1 MQFSKKGIF
10 EAVGVPANIEN
21 VSKRIF
27 KAFERELENE
37 GDNII
42 DPTENYPFEL
52 QGRFKIADFNF
63 KSVTINLSFPVSD
76 DIDEPLFFGMGIH
89 MQSQPELPN
98 KLITTK
104 SKDLELSVRI
114 AIPEKKPTKF
124 SQVLDLIQIEE
135 PEIQSSFT
143 HELMHAYDDFK
154 RPHETIKGRARYSG
168 IQETRFDIPP
178 LRKFTHYLYY
188 ATATENIVRP
198 AEVHSHIK
206 KLGVS
211 RDMFHDFLLSNQT
224 YKMYQEIN
232 NFSLDGLISG
242 MSNYMDKVDELLDSV
257 NELDDD
263 KTDEE
268 KIKRALE
275 LFYINLSNN
284 IVNNFKHL
292 ITTDF
297 FEQVFGIYGPDKQ
310 KLIIDFSEEVTKF
323 RNNPLEFFK
332 FEEKKLKRVSSEMLR
347 KLSKLYSLIGDK
359 KKSIKEWDLHQNMLP
374 KPKYDTKFRV

>member
-135 PEIQSSFT
+135 PEIQSSFS

-168 IQETRFDIPP
+168 VQETRFDIPP

-188 ATATENIVRP
+188 ASLTENIVRP

-224 YKMYQEIN
+224 YKM
-232 NFSLDGLISG
+232 
-242 MSNYMDKVDELLDSV
+242 
-257 NELDDD
+257 
-263 KTDEE
+263 
-268 KIKRALE
+268 
-275 LFYINLSNN
+275 
-284 IVNNFKHL
+284 
-292 ITTDF
+292 
-297 FEQVFGIYGPDKQ
+297 
-310 KLIIDFSEEVTKF
+310 
-323 RNNPLEFFK
+323 
-332 FEEKKLKRVSSEMLR
+332 
-347 KLSKLYSLIGDK
+347 
-359 KKSIKEWDLHQNMLP
+359 
-374 KPKYDTKFRV
+374 

>member
-27 KAFERELENE
+27 KSFERELENE

-143 HELMHAYDDFK
+143 HELMHSYDDFK

-168 IQETRFDIPP
+168 VQETRFDIPP

-188 ATATENIVRP
+188 ASLTENIVRP

-232 NFSLDGLISG
+232 RFSLEGLISD
-242 MSNYMDKVDELLDSV
+242 MSNYMDKVDELLEQV
-257 NELDDD
+257 GELQNY

-275 LFYINLSNN
+275 LFYINLSNS

-332 FEEKKLKRVSSEMLR
+332 FEEKKLKQVSSEMLR
-347 KLSKLYSLIGDK
+347 KLSKLYSLIGE
-359 KKSIKEWDLHQNMLP
+359 KKSIKEWDLHMNMLP
-374 KPKYDTKFRV
+374 KPKYENKYRM

>member
-1 MQFSKKGIF
+1 MRISKQDIF

-27 KAFERELENE
+27 KAFEKELENE

-52 QGRFKIADFNF
+52 QGRFKIGDFNF
-63 KSVTINLSFPVSD
+63 KSVTINLSFPTSD
-76 DIDEPLFFGMGIH
+76 DIDEPLFYGMGIH
-89 MQSQPELPN
+89 MSSRPELPN
-98 KLITTK
+98 KLITSK

-114 AIPEKKPTKF
+114 AIPEQKPTKF
-124 SQVLDLIQIEE
+124 SQVLELIQIEE
-135 PEIQSSFT
+135 PEIQSSFS
-143 HELMHAYDDFK
+143 HELMHGYDDFK

-178 LRKFTHYLYY
+178 LRRFTHYLYY
-188 ATATENIVRP
+188 ASLTENIVRP

-232 NFSLDGLISG
+232 NFSLDGLISD
-242 MSNYMDKVDELLDSV
+242 MSNYMDKVDELLEEV
-257 NELDDD
+257 GELQNY

-268 KIKRALE
+268 KIKRVLVVY
-275 LFYINLSNN
+275 YIVLSNK
-284 IVNNFKHL
+284 IIDNFKHL
-292 ITTDF
+292 IATDF
-297 FEQVFGIYGPDKQ
+297 VENLLGVFGPDKMR
-310 KLIIDFSEEVTKF
+310 LISNFAQEVAKF
-323 RNNPLEFFK
+323 KDNPLDFFK
-332 FEEKKLKRVSSEMLR
+332 FEEKKLKRVSSEMLK
-347 KLSKLYSLIGDK
+347 KLSKLYSLIK
-359 KKSIKEWDLHQNMLP
+359 EKKSIKEWDLHMDMLP
-374 KPKYDTKFRV
+374 KPKYETNYRI

>member
-1 MQFSKKGIF
+1 MRISKQDIF

-27 KAFERELENE
+27 KSFEREIENE

-52 QGRFKIADFNF
+52 QGRFKIGDFNF
-63 KSVTINLSFPVSD
+63 KSVTINLSFPTSD
-76 DIDEPLFFGMGIH
+76 DIDEPLFYGMGIH
-89 MQSQPELPN
+89 MSSRPELPN
-98 KLITTK
+98 KLITSK

-114 AIPEKKPTKF
+114 AIPEQKPTKF
-124 SQVLDLIQIEE
+124 SQVLELIQIEE

-168 IQETRFDIPP
+168 VQETRFDIPP

-188 ATATENIVRP
+188 ASLTENIVRP

-232 NFSLDGLISG
+232 NFSLDGLISD
-242 MSNYMDKVDELLDSV
+242 MSNYMDKVDELLEEV
-257 NELDDD
+257 GELQNY

-268 KIKRALE
+268 KIKRVLVIY
-275 LFYINLSNN
+275 YIILSNK
-284 IVNNFKHL
+284 IIDNFKHL
-292 ITTDF
+292 IATDF
-297 FEQVFGIYGPDKQ
+297 VENLLGVFGPDKMR
-310 KLIIDFSEEVTKF
+310 LISNFAQEVAKF
-323 RNNPLEFFK
+323 KDNPLDFFK
-332 FEEKKLKRVSSEMLR
+332 FEEKKLKRVSSEMLK
-347 KLSKLYSLIGDK
+347 KLSKLYSLIK
-359 KKSIKEWDLHQNMLP
+359 EKKSIKEWDLHMNMLP
-374 KPKYDTKFRV
+374 KPKYETNYRI